1 MSHPLGD
8 LLSQHLHRKH
18 GLSQAKLAA
27 GILQDPSI
35 IGKMCK
41 GRRLNGPQAR
51 ERVCA
56 IIDWLRQQAVM
67 VTVSEANQLLAAAG
81 MAVLRADEPVE
92 QALLQ
97 QLAAPPTSSYKPIT
111 PYNPVTTTSRPTNLS
126 ASHSNG
132 VGRAPALSAVAQHAT
147 TASFRQESPDFLPN
161 NSLAPAQHVAFV
173 ARENE
178 LAHLERQLDQMLAGH
193 GLVSFVIGEAGSG
206 KTSLLREIGQRA
218 LARDATLVVAT
229 GNCNAYG
236 GLGDPYLP
244 FREIMALLTGDV
256 EAGLRAGVISG
267 DHASRLRRLTLDMAQ
282 ALIQHGASLIEI
294 FLAGAALYARAS
306 AAVTGDLPWL
316 AQLEALVAQSG
327 TRQPPLDIGQTA
339 LFAMYTRVLQAVAQ
353 RHPLILMVEDLH
365 WADSGSISLLFHLGH
380 HLAGQRVWVLGT
392 YRPHDLAMPRT
403 ATTTGAVERHP
414 LEALVHEFQRLFG
427 EKPLD
432 LGQSDGQQ
440 FVESILNLEKH
451 QLPVTFRTSLFHH
464 TQGHAL
470 FTTEILRDM
479 KLRADLVRDQTGD
492 WIIGNAIDW
501 AQVPSRVEGVIS
513 ARINRLPSQL
523 LEIVKVASVMGEEF
537 IAEVVASVL
546 HQDERTVVHQLGARL
561 DRRHDLVH
569 SQGNLHLGEQ
579 RLSHYR
585 FRHILFQHYLY
596 QTLDEGER
604 AYLHEDIG
612 QTLEQFY
619 QGQTAQVAVQLA
631 RHFQAAGLTSKAVA
645 YLQQAAAQADARLAF
660 REAADLC
667 NDALRLLETLPK
679 TAERQRQQARLQL
692 ALAPAQFKTGELTQS
707 LHSFQRA
714 AEIAYAHQWVD
725 ELAQAGLGY
734 EQVRYRFNRPAAPAI
749 RILENA
755 LELIGATDSVLK
767 ARILGQLA
775 QAFFFNAAAEQA
787 ETLSLQAIAMAR
799 QVDDPLAL
807 FDALYVRAIAYR
819 KPENIQA
826 RLVADQELLQLA
838 RLLGD
843 REREAHV
850 YTMSVADYLE
860 AGDIAAV
867 DRMLAAH
874 AQFSDELQQA
884 FLFFVF
890 HVAQSMRAALAGNFT
905 EAEAFAQRALMSGQQ
920 MQVEVANGTYGIL
933 MFTLHREQGGIS
945 QLASSIEEYVE
956 RNPDSVWRPGLA
968 LIYCDLGWVV
978 KAREQFALLAA
989 NNFTTL
995 SQDALWVG
1003 SLAYLSEVCV
1013 FLQDRPRA
1021 AQLYQY
1027 LLPYADVVVVIGFGV
1042 ACLGAAAHYLALL
1055 ATVLE
1060 QWANAETLFEKA
1072 LRLNAQIKSR
1082 PRLAHTQVQYAALR
1096 LARNQPGDRA
1106 RAIVLLN
1113 EAVGTIEACGMKFLA
1128 AKVEAIRQQ
1137 YFSR

>member
-1 MSHPLGD
+1 MSHPFGD
-8 LLSQHLHRKH
+8 HLSQHLHRRH
-18 GLSQAKLAA
+18 GLSQAKLAE

-35 IGKMCK
+35 IGKMCR
-41 GRRLNGPQAR
+41 GQRLNGPQAR

-56 IIDWLRQQAVM
+56 IIDWLRQQTVLT
-67 VTVSEANQLLAAAG
+67 TVSEANQLLEAAG
-81 MAVLRADEPVE
+81 MAVLRADEPAE
-92 QALLQ
+92 RALLE
-97 QLAAPPTSSYKPIT
+97 QLATAPYTPIT
-111 PYNPVTTTSRPTNLS
+111 TTGRPTNSPTPLT
-126 ASHSNG
+126 NT
-132 VGRAPALSAVAQHAT
+132 VGRTPALSAVAQFNT
-147 TASFRQESPDFLPN
+147 TALLRQEVPDFSPN

-178 LAHLERQLDQMLAGH
+178 LAHLERQLDQMLAGQ
-193 GLVSFVIGEAGSG
+193 GLVSFVSGEAGSG

-218 LARDATLVVAT
+218 LARDANLVVAT

-236 GLGDPYLP
+236 GFGDPYLP

-256 EAGLRAGVISG
+256 ETGLRAGVISR
-267 DHASRLRRLTLDMAQ
+267 DHADRLWRLTLDTAQ
-282 ALIQHGASLIEI
+282 ALIQHGATLIEI
-294 FLAGAALYARAS
+294 FLVGAALYARA
-306 AAVTGDLPWL
+306 AAVTDDAPWL
-316 AQLEALVAQSG
+316 AELAALVAKSG
-327 TRQPPLDIGQTA
+327 TQQPPLDIDQTA

-353 RHPLILMVEDLH
+353 QHPLILMVEDLH
-365 WADSGSISLLFHLGH
+365 WADSGSISLLFHLGRR
-380 HLAGQRVWVLGT
+380 LAGQRIWVIGT
-392 YRPHDLAMPRT
+392 YRPHDLAQPHT
-403 ATTTGAVERHP
+403 ATNTGAMEHHP

-432 LGQSDGQQ
+432 LGQSDGQH

-470 FTTEILRDM
+470 FTTEMLRDM
-479 KLRADLVRDQTGD
+479 KLSADLVRDHTGD
-492 WIIGNAIDW
+492 RIIGNAIDW
-501 AQVPSRVEGVIS
+501 AKLPSRVEGVIS
-513 ARINRLPSQL
+513 ARINRLPGHL

-537 IAEVVASVL
+537 SAEVVASVL
-546 HQDERTVVHQLGARL
+546 HQDERTVVHQLGALL
-561 DRRHDLVH
+561 DRQHDLVQ
-569 SQGNLHLGEQ
+569 SQGTLQLGEQ

-612 QTLEQFY
+612 LTLERFY
-619 QGQTAQVAVQLA
+619 HDQTAQVAVQLA
-631 RHFQAAGLTSKAVA
+631 RHFQVAGLTSKAVA

-660 REAADLC
+660 REAVDLC
-667 NDALRLLETLPK
+667 TDALRLLETLPK
-679 TAERQRQQARLQL
+679 TAERQWQQVRLQL
-692 ALAPAQFKTGELTQS
+692 ALAPAQFKTGELTLS
-707 LHSFQRA
+707 LQSFQRA
-714 AEIAYAHQWVD
+714 AEIAHAHQWVD

-755 LELIGATDSVLK
+755 LALIGAPDSVLK
-767 ARILGQLA
+767 ARLLSHLA
-775 QAFFFNAAAEQA
+775 QAFFFNAAAEEA
-787 ETLSLQAIAMAR
+787 ETLSYQAIAMAR
-799 QVDDPLAL
+799 RVDDPRAL

-826 RLVADQELLQLA
+826 RLVADQEMLHLA
-838 RLLGD
+838 QLLGD
-843 REREAHV
+843 RDRETHV
-850 YTMSVADYLE
+850 HTMSITDYLE
-860 AGDIAAV
+860 AGDIEAV
-867 DRMLAAH
+867 DLVLAAH

-884 FLFFVF
+884 FLFFVL
-890 HVAQSMRAALAGNFT
+890 HVAQSMRAALAGNFA
-905 EAEAFAQRALMSGQQ
+905 EAEEYAQRALVSGQQ
-920 MQVEVANGTYGIL
+920 MQAEVANGTFGIL
-933 MFTLHREQGGIS
+933 MFTLHREQGDLA
-945 QLASSIEEYVE
+945 QLTSTITDYVE

-978 KAREQFALLAA
+978 KAQEQFELLAA
-989 NNFTTL
+989 NNFATL

-1003 SLAYLSEVCV
+1003 SLAYLSEVCA
-1013 FLQDRPRA
+1013 FLHDRPRA

-1027 LLPYADVVVVIGFGV
+1027 LLPYTDVVVVVGFGV

-1060 QWANAETLFEKA
+1060 QWTDADSLFEKA

-1106 RAIVLLN
+1106 RAIALLN
-1113 EAVGTIEACGMKFLA
+1113 AAVESIEDCGMKFLA
-1128 AKVEAIRQQ
+1128 EKVEALRKI
-1137 YFSR
+1137 YFSQ